1 MKVKVK
7 PTAGGGAAAL
17 LEVEL
22 EGGEATTVADAK
34 RAIAALMPE
43 MGPDP
48 RLIYRGQILKDER
61 TVGSYG
67 EGGSS
72 GVSEPRES
80 GRAAVSEGREERG
93 ERGRNA
99 SPPE

>member
-7 PTAGGGAAAL
+7 PTAGGAV

-22 EGGEATTVADAK
+22 ASPETLVSAAK
-34 RAIAALMPE
+34 AAIAEQHA
-43 MGPDP
+43 GFDDV

-67 EGGSS
+67 AWVG
-72 GVSEPRES
+72 
-80 GRAAVSEGREERG
+80 
-93 ERGRNA
+93 
-99 SPPE
+99 